1 MQIEADHRRR
11 SVSRHVELVH
21 FHSEH
26 DEQAAVRQVAVL
38 ASLRQPL
45 GRYRRSV
52 SRYCVCEVFAA
63 GIGAGQIAVDSADL
77 ASKNP

>member
-1 MQIEADHRRR
+1 MFVTFNPSRRTGMQIEADHRRR
-11 SVSRHVELVH
+11 GVSPHVELVH

-52 SRYCVCEVFAA
+52 SRYCVCEFM
-63 GIGAGQIAVDSADL
+63 D
-77 ASKNP
+77 